1 MPADQRTRYGLP
13 LNNLASEI
21 YDRRF
26 RVDEDGNPTTG
37 FPTGSEWYE
46 SVVAVAEFEGDE
58 VIEIRLYPIE
68 LGWKAPR
75 SQRGT
80 PRIAPEALGRKI
92 IEHLAELSAP
102 FGTQIDYEDGIG
114 VWRR

>member
-1 MPADQRTRYGLP
+1 MPLDR
-13 LNNLASEI
+13 LASEI

-26 RVDEDGNPTTG
+26 RVDDDGNATVG

-46 SVVAVAEFEGDE
+46 SVVAVVDFEGDRL
-58 VIEIRLYPIE
+58 VEIRLYPIE
-68 LGWKAPR
+68 LGWNEPR

-80 PRIAPEALGRKI
+80 PRLAPEESGKRI
-92 IEHLAELSAP
+92 IEHLAELSRP
-102 FGTQIDYEDGIG
+102 FGTVIVYENGIG